1 MPLNN
6 AFLSQ
11 RTARRDTSPHRPC
24 ASPLHRAWD
33 FVRSIFSSL
42 VR

>member
-24 ASPLHRAWD
+24 ASPLHHAWD

-42 VR
+42 VK